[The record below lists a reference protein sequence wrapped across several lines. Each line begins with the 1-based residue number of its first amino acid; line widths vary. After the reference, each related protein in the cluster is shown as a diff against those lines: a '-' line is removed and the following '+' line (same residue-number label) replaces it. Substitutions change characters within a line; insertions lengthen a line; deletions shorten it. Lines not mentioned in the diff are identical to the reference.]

1 MFKGRQGEPVED
13 VNWSERA
20 QPFFINFH
28 LKMLALRH
36 GMGRSPFF
44 KNTVMQKSEGRN
56 ASQLQ
61 AGQIALFF
69 LWNLL
74 PGALGCSC
82 PISVFLATTET
93 TRAQFS
99 WFPHRREEKGI
110 RSITSW
116 PTSAISSFP
125 PSCTALS
132 SPRSVFWLL
141 WCQISRSRN
150 IFCWK
155 SWREPSELSG
165 TVLRSSSS
173 MSQALHSAAII
184 HIWEVTFNLPCKHWY
199 FLAADIDR

>member
-1 MFKGRQGEPVED
+1 MSSKETLSFLMPRRIFCPEKLLGQCSPGPFPLPGGVQERTARMSLDTVCPQYPELHQKKGGQQGVGGGLSPLCC
-13 VNWSERA
+13 A
-20 QPFFINFH
+20 F
-28 LKMLALRH
+28 LR
-36 GMGRSPFF
+36 
-44 KNTVMQKSEGRN
+44 
-56 ASQLQ
+56 SQLQ

-141 WCQISRSRN
+141 
-150 IFCWK
+150 
-155 SWREPSELSG
+155 
-165 TVLRSSSS
+165 
-173 MSQALHSAAII
+173 
-184 HIWEVTFNLPCKHWY
+184 
-199 FLAADIDR
+199 